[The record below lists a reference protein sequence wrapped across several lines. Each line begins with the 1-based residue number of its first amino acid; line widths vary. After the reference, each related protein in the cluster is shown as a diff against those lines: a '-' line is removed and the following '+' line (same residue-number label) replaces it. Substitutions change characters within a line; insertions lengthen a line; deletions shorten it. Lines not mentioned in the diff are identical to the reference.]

1 MMRSVLVLSLIQLI
15 MIAACHS
22 GQGTAGDE
30 ENVTGLVLSGKVLDL
45 PAEKTDAVSQYV
57 LALLKE
63 SDDFYEL
70 LVTDNLI
77 TSLKNKNEYLEVRY
91 SSEQTVTTDKFGD
104 INLTTLMIPL
114 SGRYASN
121 DQVTFFSG
129 KGDYSNTPL
138 VRKEGLEGLMR
149 LIGE

>member
-1 MMRSVLVLSLIQLI
+1 MMRLTLVLLLIQLI
-15 MIAACHS
+15 MTSACHS
-22 GQGTAGDE
+22 GQGTAGDA
-30 ENVTGLVLSGKVLDL
+30 ENVAGLVLNGKMLDL
-45 PAEKTDAVSQYV
+45 SEEKTNEVSHYV
-57 LALLKE
+57 ITLLKG

-91 SSEQTVTTDKFGD
+91 SNELTVTTDKFGD
-104 INLTTLMIPL
+104 IQLTTLMIPL
-114 SGRYASN
+114 SGRYVSN

-138 VRKEGLEGLMR
+138 VRKEGLEELKR
-149 LIGE
+149 LIGN